1 MQSGIGGKFCFEKW
15 FKNCLSATLRTAS
28 IGVSRTASRIVVK
41 SGGLELEVELS
52 RVRDLG
58 RAEPSQGLEVEPS
71 ESGA

>member
-1 MQSGIGGKFCFEKW
+1 MVASLALRSGSRIV
-15 FKNCLSATLRTAS
+15 STAALRTAS
-28 IGVSRTASRIVVK
+28 IGASRTASRIVVK

-71 ESGA
+71 Q